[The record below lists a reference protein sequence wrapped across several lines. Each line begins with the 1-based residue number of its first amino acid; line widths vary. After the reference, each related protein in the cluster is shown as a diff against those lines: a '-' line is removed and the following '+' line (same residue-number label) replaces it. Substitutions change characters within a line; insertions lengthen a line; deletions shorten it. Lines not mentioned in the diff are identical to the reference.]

1 MAKPLENISKCYH
14 HFIDGHNGS
23 RTVGIGLVF
32 QDELNKWDEYQATK
46 AEAAVILVDQ
56 LTRDFILEALNPATG
71 GTVRK
76 WREKIIILCN
86 FCREKEME
94 DLKRLHE
101 ETKAARQE
109 KEKQKVDKKTAMKNR
124 LKKVRDRKR
133 LKMGLTVLENGS
145 GGDDDDDD
153 ESKKTEELEKEK
165 QSQEEFILQ
174 RLKEF
179 RDKEDEARRK
189 AIIRDWDVG
198 KKVDKTSS
206 SSTASILTS
215 KPAEAKVLSQEEWVS
230 MKRSGVNA
238 QKLFSSSMSARQNNL
253 VFILAKFFTLDFIT
267 SLAGANLS

>member
-1 MAKPLENISKCYH
+1 
-14 HFIDGHNGS
+14 
-23 RTVGIGLVF
+23 
-32 QDELNKWDEYQATK
+32 
-46 AEAAVILVDQ
+46 
-56 LTRDFILEALNPATG
+56 
-71 GTVRK
+71 
-76 WREKIIILCN
+76 
-86 FCREKEME
+86 ME

-109 KEKQKVDKKTAMKNR
+109 KEKQKFDKKTAMKNR

-133 LKMGLTVLENGS
+133 LKMGLPVLENGS

-153 ESKKTEELEKEK
+153 ESKKSEELEKEK

-253 VFILAKFFTLDFIT
+253 VIILAKFFTLGFIT